1 MKIKNEQN
9 LKDLYNLLIK
19 NKPVNGKKK
28 NCPKADTLIEAFSKE
43 RKEKEKLDII
53 DHITKCP
60 TCLDIFNTIRE
71 FFKEGEKIAAKLDK
85 GIVSNHEMTEL
96 KQAAK
101 NNIKEI
107 ETKSLL
113 TKKTD
118 YKEKPELFFGRK
130 WPVKYAA
137 LAAGILVLAVS
148 IVLFMQ
154 TKEKNSRQILRGQ
167 SKEDVRLIAPKG
179 EVSKSQ
185 IVFQWSSTSRSL
197 KYKIVLLDEELS
209 EVWLSNKTST
219 TTIKLPG
226 NVFHKMKK
234 GKIYFW
240 KVIMYLKDK
249 SIDESNLQEFN
260 LKSQLRHIHRKDD
273 RW

>member
-19 NKPVNGKKK
+19 NKPLNGKKK
-28 NCPKADTLIEAFSKE
+28 DCPKVDTIIEAFSKKL
-43 RKEKEKLDII
+43 KEKEKLDII

-60 TCLDIFNTIRE
+60 TCLDTFNTIRD

-101 NNIKEI
+101 KNIKEI

-113 TKKTD
+113 PKKTD
-118 YKEKPELFFGRK
+118 YREKPGLFFGRK
-130 WPVKYAA
+130 WLVKYAA
-137 LAAGILVLAVS
+137 LAAAILVLAVG

-154 TKEKNSRQILRGQ
+154 TKGKNSRQTLRGQ
-167 SKEDVRLIAPKG
+167 SEEDVRLIAPKG
-179 EVSKSQ
+179 EVSKPQ
-185 IVFQWSSTSRSL
+185 IIFLWNSTLSLL
-197 KYKIVLLDEELS
+197 KYKVILLDEELS
-209 EVWLSNKTST
+209 EVWISNKTSN

-226 NVFHKMKK
+226 DVFYKMKK

-240 KVIMYLKDK
+240 KVVIYLKDQ
-249 SIDESNLQEFN
+249 SIDESNLQEFS
-260 LKSQLRHIHRKDD
+260 LKRE
-273 RW
+273 

>member
-9 LKDLYNLLIK
+9 LKNLYNLLIK
-19 NKPVNGKKK
+19 NKPDKGNK
-28 NCPKADTLIEAFSKE
+28 NDCPKVDTIIEAFSKE
-43 RKEKEKLDII
+43 LKEKEKLDII

-60 TCLDIFNTIRE
+60 TCMDTFNSIRE

-85 GIVSNHEMTEL
+85 GIVSSHEMTEL

-118 YKEKPELFFGRK
+118 YKEKPELFFERK

-137 LAAGILVLAVS
+137 LAAVLLVFAVS
-148 IVLFMQ
+148 IVLFIQ

-167 SKEDVRLIAPKG
+167 SKEEIRLIAPKG
-179 EVSKSQ
+179 EVSNPQ
-185 IVFQWSSTSRSL
+185 IIFLWNSISRSL
-197 KYKIVLLDEELS
+197 KYKVMLLDEELS
-209 EVWLSNKTST
+209 EVWLSNKTGKT
-219 TTIKLPG
+219 ALKLPG
-226 NVFHKMKK
+226 NVFYKMEK

-240 KVIMYLKDK
+240 KVIMYLEDK
-249 SIDESNLQEFN
+249 SIDESNLQEFA
-260 LKSQLRHIHRKDD
+260 LKRE
-273 RW
+273 

>member
-19 NKPVNGKKK
+19 NKPLNGKKK
-28 NCPKADTLIEAFSKE
+28 DCPKADTIIEAFSME
-43 RKEKEKLDII
+43 LKEKERLDII
-53 DHITKCP
+53 DHITKCT
-60 TCLDIFNTIRE
+60 TCLNTFNTIRE
-71 FFKEGEKIAAKLDK
+71 FFKEGENIAAKLDK
-85 GIVSNHEMTEL
+85 GIVSNHEMIDL

-137 LAAGILVLAVS
+137 LAAGILVFAVS
-148 IVLFMQ
+148 IVLFIQ

-167 SKEDVRLIAPKG
+167 SKEEIRLIAPKG
-179 EVSKSQ
+179 EVSKPQ
-185 IVFQWSSTSRSL
+185 IIFQWNSTSRLL
-197 KYKIVLLDEELS
+197 KYKVMLLDEELS
-209 EVWLSNKTST
+209 EVWLSNMTIKTT
-219 TTIKLPG
+219 LKLPG
-226 NVFHKMKK
+226 NVFNKMKK

-240 KVIMYLKDK
+240 KVIVYLKDK

-260 LKSQLRHIHRKDD
+260 LKKE
-273 RW
+273 

>member
-9 LKDLYNLLIK
+9 LKDLYDLLIK
-19 NKPVNGKKK
+19 NKPDKGNK
-28 NCPKADTLIEAFSKE
+28 NDCPKVDTIIEAFSKE
-43 RKEKEKLDII
+43 LKEKEKLDII

-60 TCLDIFNTIRE
+60 TCLDTFNTIRD

-113 TKKTD
+113 PKKTD
-118 YKEKPELFFGRK
+118 YKEKPELFFGTK

-137 LAAGILVLAVS
+137 LAAVLLVFAVS
-148 IVLFMQ
+148 IVLFMK
-154 TKEKNSRQILRGQ
+154 TKEENSDQILRGQ
-167 SKEDVRLIAPKG
+167 RKEEIQLIEPKG
-179 EVSKSQ
+179 EVTKSQ
-185 IVFQWSSTSRSL
+185 IIFKWTSTLNSL
-197 KYKIVLLDEELS
+197 KYKIVMLDEELS
-209 EVWLSNKTST
+209 EVWLSNKTSN

-260 LKSQLRHIHRKDD
+260 LKKE
-273 RW
+273 